1 VVLTV
6 VEGTPVLMYIELK
19 TGYNDNGPAWMGR
32 VRMSRSGRTV
42 YFNGKAFKRSGR
54 GSRGNHYD
62 LETGEMYW
70 ISGVKK
76 EGTDRHGAGSGQ
88 VIIEAA
94 AVEEYLRVTGAREL
108 DRSRFVVSD
117 QIEPADP
124 SKFYEMENRKREG
137 AGERGGATRQ
147 SDWRFATW
155 FGGKIWR

>member
-1 VVLTV
+1 M
-6 VEGTPVLMYIELK
+6 LMYIELK
-19 TGYNDNGPAWMGR
+19 TGYNDNGPAWIGR

-42 YFNGKAFKRSGR
+42 YFNGKAFKRSSR

-70 ISGVKK
+70 ISGVKQD
-76 EGTDRHGAGSGQ
+76 GSDRHWAGSGK

-94 AVEEYLRVTGAREL
+94 AVDEYLRITGAGEL
-108 DRSRFVVSD
+108 DKSRFVVSD

-124 SKFYEMENRKREG
+124 SRFYELENRKLEG
-137 AGERGGATRQ
+137 TDAQGRITQWRG
-147 SDWRFATW
+147 WRLATW